1 MSTELQPYAAI
12 TGTLPSRRELSEW
25 NTRKFL
31 LFLDFCEL
39 FMIRDGDDYK
49 ITITE
54 DRLKHAER
62 FLAVPHHAF
71 QEFLWRVNQFSTDV
85 NSTPRK
91 FFYKHAAFMRQ
102 VLGYLKLN
110 PAAITDE
117 MRAIIEPN
125 PRYNW
130 CLKHTKVQTLR
141 SGAEVVTADTLDN
154 VSYQKQQVQAPN
166 AEKMLVDA
174 IIETTNLYS
183 LIAKSVKKK
192 DIEELKP
199 MEKINALQK
208 LSFVLS
214 TAQKWKPTALV
225 FKQLNVHSAGKDDLE
240 KALLS
245 FGAEEQLQ

>member
-1 MSTELQPYAAI
+1 MTSPLQPFAAI
-12 TGTLPSRRELSEW
+12 AGVLPSRRDLSEW

-31 LFLDFCEL
+31 LFLEFCEL
-39 FMIRDGDDYK
+39 FMVREGDDFK
-49 ITITE
+49 ISITE

-85 NSTPRK
+85 DSTPRK

-117 MRAIIEPN
+117 MRSIIVPN

-141 SGAEVVTADTLDN
+141 SGAEVVVADTLDN
-154 VSYQKQQVQAPN
+154 VSHQKHQVQAPN

-183 LIAKSVKKK
+183 LIAKSVTKN
-192 DIEELKP
+192 DIKELKP
-199 MEKINALQK
+199 MEKISALQK

-225 FKQLNVHSAGKDDLE
+225 FKQLNIHSAGKDDLE
-240 KALLS
+240 KAILN
-245 FGAEEQLQ
+245 FAEEESQQ